1 MAEEKI
7 NEEKK
12 EEKAQKKGLGFKV
25 FFWNFLLSFSLS
37 TILLICYHFFVFQK
51 RVVEVK
57 VFDLM
62 NYLAI
67 LQKAYVSGQ
76 ISQAEL
82 IDVLKEIKSKLD
94 AESERNVII
103 LPANI
108 VLNKAENRKIEL
120 DNSKFFEIKRRV
132 EEIEKKP
139 NQ

>member
-1 MAEEKI
+1 
-7 NEEKK
+7 
-12 EEKAQKKGLGFKV
+12 
-25 FFWNFLLSFSLS
+25 
-37 TILLICYHFFVFQK
+37 
-51 RVVEVK
+51 VK

-67 LQKAYVSGQ
+67 LQEAYVSGQ

-103 LPANI
+103 LPANV

-132 EEIEKKP
+132 IKRRVEEIEKKP

>member
-25 FFWNFLLSFSLS
+25 FFWNFLLSFFLS

-103 LPANI
+103 LPANV